1 MAGAEPTWRRL
12 LRLEGLPI
20 LAVLA
25 ALVATFM
32 AAAPEVFL
40 GYRIYM
46 SFLTTVPPLLVLA
59 VALTLVIAAGEID
72 LSFPSVIALSGW
84 VLAYCTHVLGSPWL
98 GLFLALGAGALVGF
112 VNGLLIAR
120 VGIPS
125 IIATLAT
132 QFLWGGLTTVF
143 SQGLSYSMGEVEGY
157 AVWHLM
163 VGRLGPVPVQAL
175 WALGVAAVL
184 WLVLNR
190 RRFGEHLLFIGDNA
204 RVAEVVGVNVAREK
218 TRAFVLMGLMAA
230 FASVLLTLENR
241 SFFNTQGGGYLLE
254 VMAAVFI
261 GGTSVFGGQA
271 SVIGTVAGSFII
283 GMVEAGLVATG
294 LQGFWVRAVVGV
306 VFLAAVIGHLLI
318 EEPERRAALARALR
332 GRLEGAR
339 RRLSRGFPI
348 PPGGGVHASN
358 GKGGKR

>member
-1 MAGAEPTWRRL
+1 MAAPDSLLRRL
-12 LRLEGLPI
+12 LRIEGLPI
-20 LAVLA
+20 TAVLFM
-25 ALVATFM
+25 LVGVFIIAS
-32 AAAPEVFL
+32 PEVFL

-46 SFLTTVPPLLVLA
+46 SFLATVPPLMVLA
-59 VALTLVIAAGEID
+59 VALTLLIAAGEID

-84 VLAYCTHVLGSPWL
+84 LLGFSIHELHSPWL
-98 GLFLALGAGALVGF
+98 GLVLALLAGALVGF
-112 VNGLLIAR
+112 VNGILIAR

-143 SQGLSYSMGEVEGY
+143 SSGLSYSLGGVDDL
-157 AVWHLM
+157 WLWQLL
-163 VGRLGPVPVQAL
+163 VGRIGPFPVQSL
-175 WALGVAAVL
+175 WALAVAVAL

-190 RRFGEHLLFIGDNA
+190 RRFGEHLLFIGDNK

-218 TRAFVLMGLMAA
+218 IRAFVLMGTMAA
-230 FASVLLTLENR
+230 FAAVLLTLENR
-241 SFFNTQGGGYLLE
+241 NFFNTQGGGYLLE

-271 SVIGTVAGSFII
+271 AVLGSVAGSFII

-306 VFLAAVIGHLLI
+306 VFLAAVVGNLVIQG
-318 EEPERRAALARALR
+318 PE
-332 GRLEGAR
+332 GGGAR
-339 RRLSRGFPI
+339 LQGLRRRFGFTRRTP
-348 PPGGGVHASN
+348 
-358 GKGGKR
+358 R

>member
-1 MAGAEPTWRRL
+1 MAMASSNASRV
-12 LRLEGLPI
+12 LRIEGLPI
-20 LAVLA
+20 LAVLL
-25 ALVATFM
+25 ALVAAFM
-32 AAAPEVFL
+32 VAAPEVFL

-46 SFLTTVPPLLVLA
+46 SFLATVPPLLVLA

-84 VLAYCTHVLGSPWL
+84 VLAYCIHELASPWL
-98 GLFLALGAGALVGF
+98 GLILALASGALVGY
-112 VNGLLIAR
+112 VNGILVAR

-143 SQGLSYSMGEVEGY
+143 SQGLSYSLGDVDELFL
-157 AVWHLM
+157 WRLL
-163 VGRLGPVPVQAL
+163 VGRIGPFPVQAL
-175 WALGVAAVL
+175 WALGVAVAL

-218 TRAFVLMGLMAA
+218 IRMFVLMGVMAA
-230 FASVLLTLENR
+230 FASVLLTLENKN
-241 SFFNTQGGGYLLE
+241 FFNTQGGGYLLE

-261 GGTSVFGGQA
+261 GGTSVFGGKA
-271 SVIGTVAGSFII
+271 SVVGSVVGSFLI

-294 LQGFWVRAVVGV
+294 LQGFWVRAVVGI
-306 VFLAAVIGHLLI
+306 VFLGAVVGHLVI
-318 EEPERRAALARALR
+318 EEPERGRALVRLIGAKVR
-332 GRLEGAR
+332 GGR
-339 RRLSRGFPI
+339 ST
-348 PPGGGVHASN
+348 HT
-358 GKGGKR
+358 

>member
-1 MAGAEPTWRRL
+1 VAAPDSLFRRL
-12 LRLEGLPI
+12 LRVEGLPI
-20 LAVLA
+20 TAVLFV
-25 ALVATFM
+25 LVGVFIVAS
-32 AAAPEVFL
+32 PEVFL

-46 SFLTTVPPLLVLA
+46 SFLATVPPLLVMA
-59 VALTLVIAAGEID
+59 VALTLLIAAGEID

-84 VLAYCTHVLGSPWL
+84 LLGFSIHELHSPWL
-98 GLFLALGAGALVGF
+98 GLVLALAAGALVGF
-112 VNGLLIAR
+112 VNGILIAR

-143 SQGLSYSMGEVEGY
+143 SSGLSYSLGGVDDL
-157 AVWHLM
+157 WLWQLL
-163 VGRLGPVPVQAL
+163 VGRIGPFPVQSL
-175 WALGVAAVL
+175 WALAVAVVL

-190 RRFGEHLLFIGDNA
+190 RRFGEHLLFIGDNK

-218 TRAFVLMGLMAA
+218 IRAFVLMGTMAA
-230 FASVLLTLENR
+230 FAAVLLTLENR

-271 SVIGTVAGSFII
+271 AVLGSVAGSFII

-294 LQGFWVRAVVGV
+294 VEGFWVRAVVGM
-306 VFLAAVIGHLLI
+306 VFLAAVVGNLLI
-318 EEPERRAALARALR
+318 QGPE
-332 GRLEGAR
+332 GGGAR
-339 RRLSRGFPI
+339 LQGLRRRFGFTRRTP
-348 PPGGGVHASN
+348 
-358 GKGGKR
+358 R